1 ILLRLHQALV
11 FSEIIPSAVFTGPD
25 QLSIGAALAPLVKF
39 FMVVLYPVAGP
50 VAWCL
55 DKMLGEEHRGRYN
68 KAEFNASLNLHQCY
82 ELEGGTCLRPMRLI
96 SRQEEATN
104 RLRRMLTRQL
114 EEAVQQGEVKSIIV
128 Y

>member
-1 ILLRLHQALV
+1 MPGSNPGEGDLTIFGGYQRFLWSFSNIYFLHK
-11 FSEIIPSAVFTGPD
+11 SNS
-25 QLSIGAALAPLVKF
+25 
-39 FMVVLYPVAGP
+39 PV
-50 VAWCL
+50 
-55 DKMLGEEHRGRYN
+55 
-68 KAEFNASLNLHQCY
+68 Q
-82 ELEGGTCLRPMRLI
+82 LEGGTCLRPMRLI